1 MSAQHGFVGGLL
13 LLFLFLCLMCK
24 GGYCFYF
31 IMCGSFFLLVVVAE
45 ELFFLLFLGRAGFY
59 FCFYLFVYN
68 LYIFFLQFLRV
79 FTSAL
84 ITVCVFNSRKVTDG
98 L

>member
-31 IMCGSFFLLVVVAE
+31 IMFGSFIFVGGGGGRAVFLVVSWTGRFLFLL
-45 ELFFLLFLGRAGFY
+45 
-59 FCFYLFVYN
+59 YLFVYY
-68 LYIFFLQFLRV
+68 LYIYFLQFLRV
-79 FTSAL
+79 FSSAL
-84 ITVCVFNSRKVTDG
+84 ITVCVFNARKVTDG